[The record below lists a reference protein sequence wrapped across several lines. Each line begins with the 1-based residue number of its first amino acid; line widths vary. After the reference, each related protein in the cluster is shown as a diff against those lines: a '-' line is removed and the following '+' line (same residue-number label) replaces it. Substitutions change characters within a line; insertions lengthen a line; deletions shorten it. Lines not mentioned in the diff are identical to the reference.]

1 MKYAGIVALIL
12 CISGAASACRPPGE
26 SEPMPVLVSPLA
38 NGFTV
43 DVPVCGDDDRV
54 LRFDLSAGS
63 TGTESRYVDGNAPG
77 PGVVRMV
84 VTPATLVDGSFNPDA
99 VEVVSDPGELA
110 DPSALGVFVSTA
122 RGFAEFS
129 MEEVSDAGDGV
140 VKVVGRSAP
149 VAAEEDEDVLG
160 SWCESVD

>member
-1 MKYAGIVALIL
+1 MKHAGIVALIL
-12 CISGAASACRPPGE
+12 CISGIASGCRPPGE
-26 SEPMPVLVSPLA
+26 SEPMPVLVSPLS

-54 LRFDLSAGS
+54 LVFDLSEGS
-63 TGTESRYVDGNAPG
+63 TVTESRYVDGNAPG

-84 VTPATLVDGSFNPDA
+84 VTSATLADGSFNPAA
-99 VEVVSDPGELA
+99 VEVVSNLGELT
-110 DPSALGVFVSTA
+110 DPSALGVFVSTV

-129 MEEVSDAGDGV
+129 MEDVADAGDGA
-140 VKVVGRSAP
+140 VKVVGRSTP
-149 VAAEEDEDVLG
+149 VAAGEDEDLLG